1 MKALRVER
9 PGTLAL
15 ADVPPPEPG
24 AGEVLV
30 RVEAAALNFADLL
43 LRDGRYLDPIAPP
56 FTAGRELAGTIVAI
70 GPGVDGWAPGAR
82 VVAIV
87 RQGAFAELAVAPA
100 AALLPLP
107 SSLSAEQG
115 AALYVAG
122 LTALVC
128 LEDLARVA
136 PGETVLVQSAAGGV
150 GSYAVQIARSLGAR
164 VAGTASGA
172 AKLGVLRDLG
182 AALPIDSAA
191 EDFVAAVRTW
201 TGGRGV
207 DVVLETIGGDVFRRG
222 FLEALAPFGR
232 MVVLGVTR
240 GASAALTCR
249 ELLASNKTVCGFYL
263 NGWMARRARL
273 EAAARRL
280 AALVETG
287 AVRPLVAERFPLVR
301 GAEAFARLASR
312 QSVGKL
318 VLVV

>member
-9 PGTLAL
+9 PGALAL

-24 AGEVLV
+24 PGEVLV

-43 LRDGRYLDPIAPP
+43 LRDGRYLEPIAPP
-56 FTAGRELAGTIVAI
+56 FTAGRELAGTIVAL
-70 GPGVDGWAPGAR
+70 GPGVDRWAPGAR

-115 AALYVAG
+115 AALFVAG

-136 PGETVLVQSAAGGV
+136 PGDTVLVQSAAGGV
-150 GSYAVQIARSLGAR
+150 GSYAVQIARALGAR

-182 AALPIDSAA
+182 AALTIDYAA

-249 ELLASNKTVCGFYL
+249 ELLASAPCG
-263 NGWMARRARL
+263 RSS
-273 EAAARRL
+273 
-280 AALVETG
+280 
-287 AVRPLVAERFPLVR
+287 PS
-301 GAEAFARLASR
+301 ASR
-312 QSVGKL
+312 SRVAPRRSPAWLRGRASGSSCWSCSGRSRRGSPPRP
-318 VLVV
+318 